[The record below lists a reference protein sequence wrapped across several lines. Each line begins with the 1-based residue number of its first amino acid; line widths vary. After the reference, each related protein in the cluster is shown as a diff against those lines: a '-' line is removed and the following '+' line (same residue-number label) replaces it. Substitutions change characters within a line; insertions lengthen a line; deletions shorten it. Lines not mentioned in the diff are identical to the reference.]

1 LTGFQENE
9 MTSESI
15 LVYVGGMVIIIIFS
29 ALAVRTQRI
38 MWNKIHRRGNGLKEQ
53 REITMGKARAR

>member
-1 LTGFQENE
+1 LTGFQESE
-9 MTSESI
+9 MTAESI
-15 LVYVGGMVIIIIFS
+15 LVYAGGMVI
-29 ALAVRTQRI
+29 RI